1 MENSLYYLW
10 AQHKYF
16 LLLKFVTVILV
27 TNKFCIYVYVV
38 NREEIYVSRTITT
51 GDRHDNVKYNESGN
65 MVNFKFVKTLDLD

>member
-27 TNKFCIYVYVV
+27 TNEFCIYVYVV
-38 NREEIYVSRTITT
+38 NREENLCES
-51 GDRHDNVKYNESGN
+51 YNN
-65 MVNFKFVKTLDLD
+65 NWRPTRRRKI